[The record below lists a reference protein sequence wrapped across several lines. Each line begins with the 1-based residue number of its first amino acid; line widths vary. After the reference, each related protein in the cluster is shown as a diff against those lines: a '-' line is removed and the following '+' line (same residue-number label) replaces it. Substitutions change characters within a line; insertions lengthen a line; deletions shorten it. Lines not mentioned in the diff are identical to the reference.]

1 MAKRAGNRLIQ
12 SDAASAGR
20 AQAQQAVTWTE
31 REQARRGTLAL
42 TAIHPRPGG
51 DSRALNAVHLL
62 NLAESI
68 AAVGLVEPPT
78 VDAVGHLLAGA
89 HRVAALRLLAL
100 SDQEQ
105 RLRSWLELAQLD
117 PSQLTAKQQIEI
129 ERLNG
134 LSPLETEEIP
144 VMILPFN
151 AAEDPARALAIETSE
166 NTQRRSYSKSEILT
180 LVERLRT
187 AGFVEREGRPRAGE
201 KALRPALSVV
211 LGKSANTVR
220 RWLGVL
226 DDAPK
231 TCPDG
236 QVSDK
241 PKTCPDGHVFTVEQ
255 AEQQL
260 LLAINHYR
268 EALAVSA
275 LEPKPELSAQLAGLE
290 TWLHDASRFSG

>member
-20 AQAQQAVTWTE
+20 AQAQQAVTWQE
-31 REQARRGTLAL
+31 REHARRGMLAL

-51 DSRALNAVHLL
+51 DSRALNVVHLL

-117 PSQLTAKQQIEI
+117 PSRLTAKQQIEI
-129 ERLNG
+129 ERLTG

-226 DDAPK
+226 DDTPK

-236 QVSDK
+236 QVSK
-241 PKTCPDGHVFTVEQ
+241 VQH
-255 AEQQL
+255 AEHRL
-260 LLAINHYR
+260 LLAISHYR

-275 LEPKPELSAQLAGLE
+275 LEPKPELHAQLAGLE
-290 TWLHDASRFSG
+290 AWLHDSSRFSG

>member
-51 DSRALNAVHLL
+51 DSRPLNAAHLL

-68 AAVGLVEPPT
+68 VAVGLVEPPT

-100 SDQEQ
+100 SDQEARIQ
-105 RLRSWLELAQLD
+105 KWVELAQLD
-117 PSQLTAKQQIEI
+117 PSRLTAKQHMEVD
-129 ERLNG
+129 RLTE
-134 LSPLETEEIP
+134 LPPLETEEVP

-151 AAEDPARALAIETSE
+151 AAEDPAQALAIETSE
-166 NTQRRSYSKSEILT
+166 NTQRRSYSKNEILA

-231 TCPDG
+231 TCPF
-236 QVSDK
+236 
-241 PKTCPDGHVFTVEQ
+241 GHVSKVQQ
-255 AEQQL
+255 AGHRL
-260 LLAINHYR
+260 LLAISNYR
-268 EALAVSA
+268 EVFAEDA
-275 LEPKPELSAQLAGLE
+275 LEQKPELHAHLALLE
-290 TWLHDASRFSG
+290 TWLRDFSRLSE

>member
-42 TAIHPRPGG
+42 MAIHPRPGG
-51 DSRALNAVHLL
+51 DSRPLNANHIL

-89 HRVAALRLLAL
+89 HRVAALRLLAV
-100 SDQEQ
+100 SDREQ
-105 RLRSWLELAQLD
+105 RLYRWLELAQFD
-117 PSQLTAKQQIEI
+117 PSRLTAKQQMAVD
-129 ERLNG
+129 RLTE
-134 LSPLETEEIP
+134 LSPLKTEEIP

-166 NTQRRSYSKSEILT
+166 NTQRRSYSKDEILT
-180 LVERLRT
+180 LVQRLRT
-187 AGFVEREGRPRAGE
+187 AGFVEREGRPRSGE

-236 QVSDK
+236 QASDT
-241 PKTCPDGHVFTVEQ
+241 PKTCPSGHVFTVEQ
-255 AEQQL
+255 AEQRL
-260 LLAINHYR
+260 LLAISNYR
-268 EALAVSA
+268 EALVANA
-275 LEPKPELSAQLAGLE
+275 LELKPELHAQLSGLE
-290 TWLHDASRFSG
+290 AWLHETSRFSG

>member
-20 AQAQQAVTWTE
+20 AQAQQAVTWIE
-31 REQARRGTLAL
+31 REQARRGSLAL
-42 TAIHPRPGG
+42 AAIHPRPGG
-51 DSRALNAVHLL
+51 DSRALNAYHLL

-100 SDQEQ
+100 SDQEARIQ
-105 RLRSWLELAQLD
+105 KWLELAQLD
-117 PSQLTAKQQIEI
+117 PSRLTAKQHMEVD
-129 ERLNG
+129 RLTE
-134 LSPLETEEIP
+134 LPPLETEEIP

-166 NTQRRSYSKSEILT
+166 NTQRRSYSKDEILT
-180 LVERLRT
+180 LVQRLRM
-187 AGFVEREGRPRAGE
+187 AGFVEREGRPRSGE

-236 QVSDK
+236 QVSK
-241 PKTCPDGHVFTVEQ
+241 VQQ
-255 AEQQL
+255 AEHRL
-260 LLAINHYR
+260 LLAISHYR
-268 EALAVSA
+268 EAFAENA
-275 LEPKPELSAQLAGLE
+275 LEPKPELHAHLALLE
-290 TWLHDASRFSG
+290 TWLRDFSRLSE